1 MEIILLEKVSSLGN
15 LGDVVRVKD
24 GYARNYLIPKKIARR
39 ATKNAIKEF
48 EDKRIELEQIQ
59 LDKFN
64 NATDISNKLSGFQ
77 LVIYQ
82 KSSVDGRLFGSVTN
96 YDVSE
101 HLKKSGFN
109 INKSQITL
117 SVQHIKTIGEF
128 SAKIKLHPD
137 VIAEIT
143 ILVSKENS

>member
-64 NATDISNKLSGFQ
+64 NAMDISNKLSGFQ
-77 LVIYQ
+77 LIIYQ
-82 KSSVDGRLFGSVTN
+82 RSSVDGRLFGSVTN
-96 YDVSE
+96 FDIAE
-101 HLKKSGFN
+101 NLKKSGFN

-137 VIAEIT
+137 VVAEIT

>member
-64 NATDISNKLSGFQ
+64 TAMDISTKLSGFQ
-77 LVIYQ
+77 LLIHQ

-96 YDVSE
+96 SDVSE
-101 HLKKSGFN
+101 HLKKSGFD
-109 INKSQITL
+109 INKSQINL
-117 SVQHIKTIGEF
+117 SVEHIKTIGEF

-137 VIAEIT
+137 VVSEIT